1 MVFSWHFSA
10 HIHCPN
16 VFACLKLKKNKCHI
30 LCKHP
35 NLSFGWFGPGAGW
48 TSHTAYCSPRRHA
61 YAKWDFQY
69 LERMATNSTLYGDW
83 NWARNMRQICSI
95 ALVLMPAIWLDE
107 ALTQMTIYRR
117 MPHTLP
123 LPLFPM
129 DWPFVYIRKLCLFIF
144 SVLQCFYFC
153 WLRVEGKIHLTTLGC
168 CCDNSCG

>member
-10 HIHCPN
+10 HIHWTN

-107 ALTQMTIYRR
+107 ALRQMTIGAC
-117 MPHTLP
+117 HTHSRCHCSQWTGHLST
-123 LPLFPM
+123 
-129 DWPFVYIRKLCLFIF
+129 YGNCACLFFQCF
-144 SVLQCFYFC
+144 SVSIFVG
-153 WLRVEGKIHLTTLGC
+153 WGLRVKYT
-168 CCDNSCG
+168 